1 MLFICYG
8 GGVKMRELDENTEQY
23 FRLGQFARLLT
34 QISPFGF
41 YYFVDTA
48 GRETTVF
55 VKDNFGDV
63 YEVLTDELWERVV
76 DGNEY
81 LVNVSVDFFK
91 DSGDR
96 LDIIETD
103 YKTYWIIKKEKRMC
117 KTDIYNYAVKVLGL
131 TPDRF
136 GVYDGET
143 KIQIR
148 VEDWKK

>member
-1 MLFICYG
+1 MAPKYSGDFDYLEEYG
-8 GGVKMRELDENTEQY
+8 QKGKE
-23 FRLGQFARLLT
+23 
-34 QISPFGF
+34 P
-41 YYFVDTA
+41 
-48 GRETTVF
+48 F
-55 VKDNFGDV
+55 VKKV
-63 YEVLTDELWERVV
+63 TDELWERVV

-117 KTDIYNYAVKVLGL
+117 KTDIYNYAIKVLGL